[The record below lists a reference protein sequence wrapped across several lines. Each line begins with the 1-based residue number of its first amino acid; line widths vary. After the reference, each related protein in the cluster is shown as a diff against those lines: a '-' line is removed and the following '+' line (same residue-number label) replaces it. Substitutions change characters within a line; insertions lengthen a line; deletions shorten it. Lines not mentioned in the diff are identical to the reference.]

1 MLGPVTGADRRNL
14 TTLVRRAGSAPVPA
28 RTRRIRVT
36 LTSRTP
42 DRWSSASADNVKL
55 TLTTRPP
62 EQPTP
67 PPSPAAFGADTRVTI
82 ALAARR
88 APVRVRVVNGN
99 AFAVK
104 GTLRSRRFTV
114 GANGRTTVRLALTK
128 SLRRRL
134 RRKGRIALRLSAV
147 VEDPAG
153 NRRTVRRRVS
163 VRRVS

>member
-1 MLGPVTGADRRNL
+1 M
-14 TTLVRRAGSAPVPA
+14 RRATAVDGTSAPVPA

-36 LTSRTP
+36 LTSHTP

-62 EQPTP
+62 EQPAP
-67 PPSPAAFGADTRVTI
+67 PPSRAAFGADTRVTI

-88 APVRVRVVNGN
+88 TPVRVRVVNGN

-104 GTLRSRRFTV
+104 GTLRSRHFTV
-114 GANGRTTVRLALTK
+114 GANGRTTVRPALTK
-128 SLRRRL
+128 SFRRRL